1 MKRIF
6 FVGIFGLL
14 VCCKTVD
21 GRDSASKSPP
31 AGRRAVDKKT
41 PKKCL
46 KIVDGVPALDA
57 PAVYLLVLTDVASG
71 NVTSSCTGTFV
82 SDNTLITA
90 GHCVPAAGEKYVL
103 LATNG
108 LELSKDG
115 KAPAGAITPLK
126 AFFDPSLSVNGRG
139 GRDLGPNQS
148 PEVDLAV
155 LIFPDNT
162 AKYWL
167 PLANTTIPAGTE
179 VKLVG
184 YGSSHAIYPE
194 KDKSTSVKKMM
205 GFNKIAPTASIK
217 GNLPTNGLLFTFAW
231 GEPGEAAKH
240 GEKTASGAPGDSGGP
255 LIANGVIVG
264 TVSRGITS
272 KEVTSLEQQ
281 IGTNTL
287 DIFVDVTNAVAKSL
301 LAKAKAAGARINYAN
316 PATHVETKPE
326 GDPVNAAERD
336 TEVNVKESGE
346 CS

>member
-1 MKRIF
+1 MKRLLLF
-6 FVGIFGLL
+6 GIFGLL
-14 VCCKTVD
+14 VCCKSVERSNT
-21 GRDSASKSPP
+21 SPKTP
-31 AGRRAVDKKT
+31 EAGRRAADKK
-41 PKKCL
+41 PAKKCL

-57 PAVYLLVLTDVASG
+57 PAVYLLVLIDPASR
-71 NVTSSCTGTFV
+71 NVRLSCSGTFV

-126 AFFDPSLSVNGRG
+126 AFFDPSLSLDGRG
-139 GRDLGPNQS
+139 GRDLAPNQS
-148 PEVDLAV
+148 PEIDLAV

-167 PLANTTIPAGTE
+167 PLATTSVPAGTE

-184 YGSSHAIYPE
+184 YGSSHAIYPD
-194 KDKSTSVKKMM
+194 KDNSTSVKKMM
-205 GFNKIAPTASIK
+205 GYNKIAPLGPIE
-217 GNLPTNGLLFTFAW
+217 GNLPTKGLLFTFAW

-240 GEKTASGAPGDSGGP
+240 GEKTVSGAPGDSGGP

-272 KEVTSLEQQ
+272 KEVPSLEQQ

-287 DIFVDVTNAVAKSL
+287 GIFVDVTNAVAKNL
-301 LAKAKAAGARINYAN
+301 LAKAKAAGARINYAD
-316 PATHVETKPE
+316 PATHSETKPE
-326 GDPVNAAERD
+326 GYPEHE
-336 TEVNVKESGE
+336 TEVDPKQSGE